1 MNIDSLLKEKGMTK
15 TMLAEKMGIRSQN
28 VNVALKNPTEETMRK
43 IANAL
48 GVEVW
53 ELFTLEGEVTRKAE
67 KKNTIPCPYCG
78 RDIDVTLL
86 KTESDD

>member
-53 ELFTLEGEVTRKAE
+53 ELFTTEGEATKGAD
-67 KKNTIPCPYCG
+67 KKNTIPCPHCG
-78 RDIDVTLL
+78 KPIEVSLL
-86 KTESDD
+86 QEKEE

>member
-43 IANAL
+43 IATAL
-48 GVEVW
+48 EVEVW
-53 ELFTLEGEVTRKAE
+53 ELFTSEDGSMKEQER
-67 KKNTIPCPYCG
+67 KNTIPCPYCG
-78 RDIDVTLL
+78 KPIDVSLL
-86 KTESDD
+86 RKEE

>member
-43 IANAL
+43 IAAAL

-53 ELFTLEGEVTRKAE
+53 ELFTSEDGSMKEQER
-67 KKNTIPCPYCG
+67 KNTIPCPYCG
-78 RDIDVTLL
+78 KPIDVSLL
-86 KTESDD
+86 KAEFDD

>member
-43 IANAL
+43 IATAL

-53 ELFTLEGEVTRKAE
+53 ELFTSEDGSMKEQER
-67 KKNTIPCPYCG
+67 KNTIPCPHCG
-78 RDIDVTLL
+78 KPIEISLL
-86 KTESDD
+86 KKEE

>member
-53 ELFTLEGEVTRKAE
+53 ELFTTEGEVMKEAD

-78 RDIDVTLL
+78 KPIDVSLL
-86 KTESDD
+86 KAESDD

>member
-53 ELFTLEGEVTRKAE
+53 ELFTSEGEVTKEAE

-86 KTESDD
+86 KVDSDD

>member
-43 IANAL
+43 IATAL

-53 ELFTLEGEVTRKAE
+53 ELFTSEDGSMKEQERK
-67 KKNTIPCPYCG
+67 NSIPCPYCG
-78 RDIDVTLL
+78 KPIDVSLL
-86 KTESDD
+86 KEEQ